1 MELLNN
7 LTIGIK
13 TFNRPLCL
21 ENCLQS
27 IRKLYPKINIIVADD
42 SNDEIKDNNKKITNK
57 YNADLI
63 DLPFDSGLS
72 IGRNSIVNKVKTK
85 YYLTLDDDNFID
97 ENTKIKDILRFMEEN
112 PEIDLVGGVCM
123 ERKLLYGDDIHVC
136 YSYTFININELDIFC
151 CSNFIKLSDK
161 MKIFKTNL
169 VLNLFI
175 AKTEI
180 LKKYPWDPKLKF
192 EEHKPFFVSL
202 YKNNVNCAI
211 SYELYF
217 REILDDRRKYIDSVS
232 GYHKINHNKLYN
244 LRVLTLN
251 I

>member
-1 MELLNN
+1 MESLNN

-63 DLPFDSGLS
+63 DLPFDSGVS

-97 ENTKIKDILRFMEEN
+97 ENTKIIEILQFMEEN
-112 PEIDLVGGVCM
+112 Q
-123 ERKLLYGDDIHVC
+123 K
-136 YSYTFININELDIFC
+136 
-151 CSNFIKLSDK
+151 
-161 MKIFKTNL
+161 
-169 VLNLFI
+169 
-175 AKTEI
+175 
-180 LKKYPWDPKLKF
+180 
-192 EEHKPFFVSL
+192 
-202 YKNNVNCAI
+202 
-211 SYELYF
+211 
-217 REILDDRRKYIDSVS
+217 
-232 GYHKINHNKLYN
+232 
-244 LRVLTLN
+244 
-251 I
+251 